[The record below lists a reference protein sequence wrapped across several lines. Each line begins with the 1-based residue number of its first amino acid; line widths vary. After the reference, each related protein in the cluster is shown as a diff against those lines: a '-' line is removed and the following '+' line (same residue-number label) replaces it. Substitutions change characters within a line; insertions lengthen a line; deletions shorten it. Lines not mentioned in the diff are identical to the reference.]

1 MPVTIKDVARIAG
14 VSISTVSRVI
24 NDSKPVSSNI
34 QEKVLKVIEDTG
46 YVPNPVARSLVMKKS
61 QLLGVIVP
69 GSSKYQVGELVN
81 AVEEIA
87 RMYEYDTILFNT
99 YCDNQKEI
107 DYVNLLRSKQGA
119 GLIMVTENIDEEI
132 DKKLKKVGL
141 PTAYYTL
148 GTPKLENINSV
159 DIDRV
164 EAISQLLEKVENGG
178 KILYLRPDKSENN
191 HKENSKEHLFLK
203 AIKKNKIPS
212 NKYKIVYGANT
223 VEDTYKVLKETFKK
237 EKNIKSIVS
246 ANDESTLGSIYYL
259 QDNNKQIPK
268 DCKIVQIYDTQI
280 TKLIR
285 PGITAISIPL
295 YDMGAICARMVIK
308 EIELRENKEH
318 KVNEINLNE
327 MILPYKLIERE
338 STKE

>member
-24 NDSKPVSSNI
+24 NESKPVSSNI
-34 QEKVLKVIEDTG
+34 KEKVIKVIEDTG

-69 GSSKYQVGELVN
+69 GSSKYQIGELVN
-81 AVEEIA
+81 AVEEIS

-99 YCDNQKEI
+99 YCETQKEI

-119 GLIMVTENIDEEI
+119 GLIMVTENINEEI
-132 DKKLKKVGL
+132 DKKLKKIGL

-164 EAISQLLEKVENGG
+164 AALVELIEKVDNGG
-178 KILYLRPDKSENN
+178 KIIYLRPDKSETNY
-191 HKENSKEHLFLK
+191 KENSKEELFLSAVK
-203 AIKKNKIPS
+203 EKKLTS
-212 NKYKIVYGANT
+212 TKYKVIYGANT
-223 VEDTYKVLKETFKK
+223 VEDTYELLKETLKK
-237 EKNIKSIVS
+237 EKNVKSIIS
-246 ANDESTLGSIYYL
+246 ANDESTLGAIYYL
-259 QDNNKQIPK
+259 QDNKKQIPK
-268 DCKIVQIYDTQI
+268 DYKIAQVYDTQI

-285 PGITAISIPL
+285 PGVTAISIPL
-295 YDMGAICARMVIK
+295 YDMGAICARMIVK
-308 EIELRENKEH
+308 EIEQRENKDPKAREV
-318 KVNEINLNE
+318 KPNE

-338 STKE
+338 STKG

>member
-24 NDSKPVSSNI
+24 NDSKPVSTNI
-34 QEKVLKVIEDTG
+34 KEKVIKVIDDTG

-61 QLLGVIVP
+61 QLLGMIVP
-69 GSSKYQVGELVN
+69 GSSKYQVGEFVN

-99 YCDNQKEI
+99 YCDTQKEL
-107 DYVNLLRSKQGA
+107 DYINLLRSKQGA
-119 GLIMVTENIDEEI
+119 GLIMVTENINEEI

-141 PTAYYTL
+141 PTTYYTL

-164 EAISQLLEKVENGG
+164 SAFSELIEKVENGG
-178 KILYLRPDKSENN
+178 KLIYLRPNKSENN
-191 HKENSKEHLFLK
+191 HKENSKENLLMQ
-203 AIKKNKIPS
+203 AIKEKKIAS
-212 NKYKIVYGANT
+212 TKYKVLYGANT
-223 VEDTYKVLKETFKK
+223 VEDTYKLLKETLKK
-237 EKNIKSIVS
+237 EKNVKSIIS
-246 ANDESTLGSIYYL
+246 ANDESTLGALYCL
-259 QDNNKQIPK
+259 EDLGKKVPE
-268 DCKIVQIYDTQI
+268 DFKIAQLYDTQI

-295 YDMGAICARMVIK
+295 YDMGAIAARMVVKDIDAK
-308 EIELRENKEH
+308 ENKMYDY
-318 KVNEINLNE
+318 KNNDMV
-327 MILPYKLIERE
+327 LPYVLMERG
-338 STKE
+338 STK